1 MTYFHI
7 ILTER
12 CNSECRYCYKKSM
25 EEFDDELN
33 KKFKFDYSVPVESQV
48 KISELKQFLE
58 KDKNPKI
65 IFYGGEPL
73 TNIKKLKEI
82 MENIDAEFYMQTNGK
97 LLDKLPAKYM
107 NKFRK
112 ILVSIDGDKERTDF
126 NKGEGTYDLILKNIK
141 LIRKKGFKGEI
152 VARMTISFTDGFT
165 DLTKQVKHLFKIDFD
180 SVHWQLD
187 AGFYKSDFNEKI
199 FSEFVEK
206 YNKEVSLLIN
216 YWVSE
221 MKKGKVW
228 KIYPFLGIFQSI
240 YRGEKTK
247 LRCGSGHSNYT
258 ITTNEKLVCC
268 PIMNSITDFYV
279 GDLKS
284 NPQNLKQISV
294 IEPCTSCNYLDLCG
308 GRCLYS
314 NHAKLWPKSGEK
326 LICQTVKH
334 LIDELKKQTSKIKEL
349 IDKKIISKDNLEY
362 EKYFGPEIIP

>member
-12 CNSECRYCYKKSM
+12 CDSECRYCYKKSM
-25 EEFDDELN
+25 EELNDELN

-58 KDKNPKI
+58 KDKNTKI

-73 TNIKKLKEI
+73 TNLEKLKEI
-82 MENIDAEFYMQTNGK
+82 MENVNAEFYMQTNGK

-112 ILVSIDGDKERTDF
+112 ILVSIDGNKERTDF

-141 LIRKKGFKGEI
+141 LTRKNGFQGEI
-152 VARMTISFTDGFT
+152 VARMTISFTDRFT
-165 DLTKQVKHLFKIDFD
+165 DLTKQVKHLFSAGFD

-187 AGFYKSDFNEKI
+187 AGFYKSDFDEKI

-206 YNKEVSLLIN
+206 YNEEVSKLIN
-216 YWVSE
+216 HWISE
-221 MKKGKVW
+221 MKKGKVL
-228 KIYPFLGIFQSI
+228 KIYPFLGIFESL
-240 YRGEKTK
+240 YYKKKTG
-247 LRCGSGHSNYT
+247 LRCGSGYANYT
-258 ITTNEKLVCC
+258 ITTNGKITAC

-294 IEPCTSCNYLDLCG
+294 IEPCTSCDYLNLCG

-326 LICQTVKH
+326 LICKTIKH
-334 LIDELKKQTSKIKEL
+334 LIDELRKQMPTIKSL
-349 IDKKIISKDNLEY
+349 IEKGIVSENDFEY